1 MNYIL
6 LDVGMPVA
14 SWLGIVTVG
23 IMGILAYAI
32 QKVVKNVEDDV
43 VDVKAENKDI
53 KLELRKMDD
62 KINAVEKQSEK
73 SISDMNLNIID
84 KLETIKDKFYDLRK

>member
-1 MNYIL
+1 MLYIL

-14 SWLGIVTVG
+14 SWLGIITVA

-43 VDVKAENKDI
+43 VEVKEEHKDI
-53 KLELRKMDD
+53 KLEMRKMDN
-62 KINAVEKQSEK
+62 KMNAIEKQAEK
-73 SISDMNLNIID
+73 SISDMNLNIIQ
-84 KLETIKDKFYDLRK
+84 KLDIIKEKIYDSRK

>member
-53 KLELRKMDD
+53 KLELRKMDN